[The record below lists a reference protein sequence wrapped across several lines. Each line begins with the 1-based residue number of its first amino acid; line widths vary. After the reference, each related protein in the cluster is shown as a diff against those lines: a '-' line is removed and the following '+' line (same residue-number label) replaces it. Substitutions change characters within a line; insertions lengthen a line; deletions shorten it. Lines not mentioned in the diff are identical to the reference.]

1 MSEKI
6 VFPKKSA
13 FNVTWCY
20 FTKCLSRC
28 CFLCE
33 SNEVL
38 RDFELFNFDFYLN
51 RKRNES
57 LFRTAASLSSI
68 PVVTLLIGHTIL
80 LLYCRIGK

>member
-1 MSEKI
+1 MLHGAISRNVCRAV
-6 VFPKKSA
+6 VFCVSPTKS
-13 FNVTWCY
+13 
-20 FTKCLSRC
+20 
-28 CFLCE
+28 
-33 SNEVL
+33 L